1 MKLTGFKMTAPL
13 GLLLLSAANA
23 SAASE
28 DLLSVNY
35 TVFIQVI
42 IFIAAIFILNTLV
55 FQPFLKLMDRRDRL
69 TKGTME
75 EARELE
81 ARVKAIIEEYEAR
94 LADARTHAQEE
105 RSRIVKEAQ
114 DAATGIVSKAR
125 EETSSL
131 IDEAK
136 KKLEAEAESIKQK
149 LGGDVETLAKE
160 ISSKILGREAG
171 A

>member
-1 MKLTGFKMTAPL
+1 MRLTSFKITAPL
-13 GLLLLSAANA
+13 GLLLLAAADA
-23 SAASE
+23 SAASG

-35 TVFIQVI
+35 TVFIEVVI
-42 IFIAAIFILNTLV
+42 FVAAIIILNALV

-75 EARELE
+75 EAKDLE
-81 ARVKAIIEEYEAR
+81 ARVKSIIEEYEAR
-94 LADARTHAQEE
+94 LADARAHAQEE
-105 RSRIVKEAQ
+105 RTRIVREAQ

-131 IDEAK
+131 IEDAK
-136 KKLEAEAESIKQK
+136 KKLEAESEAIKQK
-149 LGGDVETLAKE
+149 LSGDVELLAKD